1 MLPRHHEPI
10 VAQATATGRGAVGI
24 VRLSGRQLL
33 PLARALTGLSLR
45 PRHAHLAAFNDAQG
59 RLIDRGLAIHFP
71 APHSYT
77 GEDVLELHAH
87 GGAAVLRL
95 LMARCL
101 ELGASRGLR
110 LAQPGEF
117 TLRAFLNGKIDLA
130 QAEAVSDLIDA
141 ATDAGVR
148 SASRSLDGAFS
159 RAVDALSAQL
169 IELRA
174 LIEATLDFPE
184 EEVET
189 LKRHEVRKRVL
200 DAVGGIDATLRQARQ
215 GRLLRDGLTV
225 VLAGQPNVGKSS
237 LLNCL
242 AGADVAIVTAVPG
255 TTRDRI
261 AQTVQIDGVPVH
273 IIDTAGLRDE
283 AATQDEVER
292 IGMRRSWEAIKT
304 ADAVIFLHDLTAA
317 GDAEHARRDAH
328 IEHTLRQRGVDVAAR
343 VIHVHNKADKA
354 DKALAG
360 ALLPGHTDTQD
371 LYVSAL
377 TGEGVEPL
385 RQALLQRAGWAA
397 QPEGTFMA
405 RARHVKAL
413 QEAKVHLMLAMP
425 HTDLQAPALE
435 LLAEELKL
443 AHQALASI
451 TGDFTADD
459 LLGSIFERF
468 CIGK

>member
-10 VAQATATGRGAVGI
+10 VAQATAAGRGAVGI

-33 PLARALTGLSLR
+33 PLGRALTGLNLQ
-45 PRHAHLAAFNDAQG
+45 PRHAHLATFNDAKG
-59 RLIDRGLAIHFP
+59 RMIDRGLAIHFP
-71 APHSYT
+71 VPHSYT
-77 GEDVLELHAH
+77 GEDVLELQAH
-87 GGAAVLRL
+87 GGPVVLRML
-95 LMARCL
+95 IARCL
-101 ELGASRGLR
+101 ELGANRGLR

-141 ATDAGVR
+141 STDAAAR

-159 RAVDALSAQL
+159 RAIDALAAQL

-189 LKRHEVRKRVL
+189 LKKHEVRKRVL
-200 DAVGGIDATLRQARQ
+200 DTVGGIDTTLRQARQ

-242 AGADVAIVTAVPG
+242 AGADLAIVTATPG

-261 AQTVQIDGVPVH
+261 AQTLQIDGVPVH
-273 IIDTAGLRDE
+273 VIDTAGLRDE
-283 AATQDEVER
+283 ASASDEVER
-292 IGMRRSWEAIKT
+292 IGMRRSWDAIRQ
-304 ADAVIFLHDLTAA
+304 ADAVVFVHDITAS
-317 GDAEHARRDAH
+317 GDVDNAQRDAH
-328 IEHTLRQRGVDVAAR
+328 IEQSLRQRGVDVAAR

-354 DKALAG
+354 VAG
-360 ALLPGHTDTQD
+360 ALVKVGTETQE
-371 LYVSAL
+371 LYLSAL
-377 TGEGVEPL
+377 TGEGVDQL
-385 RQALLQRAGWAA
+385 RQALLQRAGWSA

-413 QEAKVHLMLAMP
+413 QEAKVHLMQAMP
-425 HTDLQAPALE
+425 HTDVQAPALE

-443 AHQALASI
+443 AHQSLASI

-459 LLGSIFERF
+459 LLGSIFQRF